1 MPLKK
6 IMCMLLAMSA
16 ATAALGQQGAP
27 PGPPP
32 GSRPNIPPEVLAQM
46 QRDEAAYQ
54 AMPDTPGS
62 GPYPALKEEDR
73 SLPEH
78 TVYRPRDLAK
88 LGKTRLPIVVWGN
101 GGCAGDGAGQRLHLA
116 EIASHGYLVV
126 ANGGIK
132 SGPGTTSP
140 QRPRTPPPEPGTGFV
155 PPPPESSA
163 DQLTQALDWAIAE
176 NARKDSAYFG
186 KLDTSAVAVSGWSCG
201 GVQALTV
208 ATRDSRVKTAVI
220 HNSGLF
226 PDGQARMRGMEL
238 TKAEL
243 AKLGSPVIYILGGP
257 TDIAYANGMDDFAR
271 ISGVPAAVA
280 NLPVGHTG
288 TFFQPN
294 GGKAAQVALA
304 WLDWQLKGRA
314 EGGTWFVGS
323 TCKLCTDAE
332 WKIELK
338 GL

>member
-1 MPLKK
+1 MV
-6 IMCMLLAMSA
+6 LALST
-16 ATAALGQQGAP
+16 ATAVLAQQGSSSSP
-27 PGPPP
+27 IP
-32 GSRPNIPPEVLAQM
+32 GSRPNIPPEILAQM
-46 QRDEAAYQ
+46 QREEAAYQ

-78 TVYRPRDLAK
+78 TVYRPADVAS
-88 LGKTRLPIVVWGN
+88 LGKVRLPIVVWGN

-116 EIASHGYLVV
+116 EIASHGYLVI

-132 SGPGTTSP
+132 SGPGTTP
-140 QRPRTPPPEPGTGFV
+140 IPRPRTPPPEQAAGFV

-163 DQLTQALDWAIAE
+163 EQLTQAINWAIAE
-176 NARKDSAYFG
+176 NARQGSAYFG
-186 KLDTSAVAVSGWSCG
+186 KLDTNAVAVSGWSCG
-201 GVQALTV
+201 GVQALTI
-208 ATRDSRVKTAVI
+208 ATRDPRVKTAVI

-238 TKAEL
+238 TKSEL

-257 TDIAYANGMDDFAR
+257 TDIAYANGMDDFVR
-271 ISGVPAAVA
+271 IGGVPAAVA
-280 NLPVGHTG
+280 NLAVGHTG

-304 WLDWQLKGRA
+304 WLDWRLKGRR
-314 EGGTWFVGS
+314 EGAAWFVG
-323 TCKLCTDAE
+323 TKCKLCTDAE
-332 WKIELK
+332 WKIEVK